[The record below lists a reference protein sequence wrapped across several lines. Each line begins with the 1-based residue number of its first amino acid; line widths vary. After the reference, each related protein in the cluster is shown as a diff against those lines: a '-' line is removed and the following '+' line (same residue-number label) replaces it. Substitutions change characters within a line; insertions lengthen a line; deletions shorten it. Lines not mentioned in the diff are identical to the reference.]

1 MNKTELLHILEQTV
15 PPLQGKLHIE
25 RVLYKKE
32 ANKAYMS
39 FLSDALVGQNDFLLL
54 EKKLRELFPNLTV
67 ALRVASP
74 ALGEDFLSDINKYK
88 SVLTDFLR
96 RQSPALSAWIGDTGW
111 SLEDGRIL
119 LTCPDQ
125 IALDFFKSRQLD
137 QKLSQAVYDIFRVR
151 VPISL
156 TVCGEREAWVTKM
169 RQERGFSF
177 PTRPASVPQP
187 DDEPPWDENAML
199 ALSGMGAPAPAPAA
213 PKSAPKASSAAPASK
228 KEAAPKGNVL
238 KGRAIG
244 DKPVPIGELAEDSG
258 VVVIEGTITGVND
271 PKELKGGET
280 VLVTFAVYDDTS
292 TIYCKAFYQYR
303 MRRTAMGETPTP
315 PTDEERQRVKEQ
327 VDQIKNGMRVRLRGD
342 CRMDTFLGELSVG
355 VRDMQEMPKVE
366 RKDRCEEKRIELHM
380 HTNMS
385 TMDGMT
391 DAGDLIKQAAKWG
404 HPAVAI
410 TDHGAAQAFPAA
422 FGAAKKN
429 DIKLIPGV

>member
-54 EKKLRELFPNLTV
+54 EKKLRELFPKLTV

-74 ALGEDFLSDINKYK
+74 SLGEDFLSDVNKYK

-111 SLEDGRIL
+111 SMEDGRIL

-151 VPISL
+151 VPVAL
-156 TVCGEREAWVTKM
+156 NVCGEREAWVTKM

-177 PTRPASVPQP
+177 PARPVPTPQP

-199 ALSGMGAPAPAPAA
+199 SL
-213 PKSAPKASSAAPASK
+213 
-228 KEAAPKGNVL
+228 
-238 KGRAIG
+238 
-244 DKPVPIGELAEDSG
+244 
-258 VVVIEGTITGVND
+258 
-271 PKELKGGET
+271 
-280 VLVTFAVYDDTS
+280 F
-292 TIYCKAFYQYR
+292 
-303 MRRTAMGETPTP
+303 
-315 PTDEERQRVKEQ
+315 
-327 VDQIKNGMRVRLRGD
+327 
-342 CRMDTFLGELSVG
+342 
-355 VRDMQEMPKVE
+355 
-366 RKDRCEEKRIELHM
+366 
-380 HTNMS
+380 
-385 TMDGMT
+385 
-391 DAGDLIKQAAKWG
+391 
-404 HPAVAI
+404 
-410 TDHGAAQAFPAA
+410 
-422 FGAAKKN
+422 
-429 DIKLIPGV
+429 